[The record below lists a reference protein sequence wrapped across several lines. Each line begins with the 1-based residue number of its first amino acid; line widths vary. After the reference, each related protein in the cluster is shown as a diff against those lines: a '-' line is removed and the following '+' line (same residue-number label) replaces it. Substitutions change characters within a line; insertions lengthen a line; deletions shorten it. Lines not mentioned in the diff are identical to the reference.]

1 MVAGWRGER
10 GGGVVVGVPSMADR
24 VAREAEVVPSTCAA
38 SFEANALAPVGPGR
52 GRRVWVWVWV
62 WVWVN
67 RVYG

>member
-1 MVAGWRGER
+1 
-10 GGGVVVGVPSMADR
+10 MADR